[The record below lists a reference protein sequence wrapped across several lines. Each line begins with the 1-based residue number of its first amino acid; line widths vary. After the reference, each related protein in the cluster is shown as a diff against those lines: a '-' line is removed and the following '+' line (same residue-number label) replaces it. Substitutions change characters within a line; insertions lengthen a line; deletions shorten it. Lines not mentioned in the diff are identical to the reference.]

1 MGSAHGADIYEL
13 KQGELVPENAFD
25 CCSQTTGN
33 YSEATLLENAELFYD
48 AEGNT
53 FTKEN
58 ILGAEGVTEYT
69 VNEKQVPVEDYHAV
83 NNRYICYWPMDL
95 N

>member
-1 MGSAHGADIYEL
+1 MGDAHGADIYEL

-25 CCSQTTGN
+25 CCSQTTKN
-33 YSEATLLENAELFYD
+33 YSEETLLGNAELFYD
-48 AEGNT
+48 SEDNT

-58 ILGAEGVTEYT
+58 ILEAAGVTEYT
-69 VNEKQVPVEDYHAV
+69 VNEKQVTVEEYRAV